1 MASVK
6 LEIPIAASA
15 ADVWDAVRD
24 VGAIHTRFVPGFVT
38 DTKLDGNLRTVT
50 FETGFVAQELIVD
63 RDGEAMRLAYSVQ
76 KSELMSHH
84 HASFEVVPEGA
95 DTCRL
100 VWLADFLP
108 GEAEAP
114 VRGMMETGAAV
125 MKRTLGRG

>member
-63 RDGEAMRLAYSVQ
+63 LDGEAMRLAYSVQ
-76 KSELMSHH
+76 KSEVMSHH
-84 HASFEVVPEGA
+84 EDSFEVVPGGA
-95 DTCRL
+95 DTCRR

>member
-15 ADVWDAVRD
+15 AHVWDAVRD

-38 DTKLDGNLRTVT
+38 GTELDGNLRTVT

-63 RDGEAMRLAYSVQ
+63 LDEEAMRLAYSVRPN
-76 KSELMSHH
+76 ELMSHH

-114 VRGMMETGAAV
+114 VRGMMEHGATV